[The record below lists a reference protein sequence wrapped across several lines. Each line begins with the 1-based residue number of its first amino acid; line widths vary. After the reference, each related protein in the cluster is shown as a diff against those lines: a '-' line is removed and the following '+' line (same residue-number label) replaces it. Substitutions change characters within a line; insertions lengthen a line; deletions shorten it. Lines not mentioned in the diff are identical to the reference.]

1 METVKF
7 VIMCLLLL
15 FVLNYGI
22 NIKKFINDI
31 KKYIK
36 EWKGSMASVRQQKEI
51 RKHIEEIR
59 TLTKKVM
66 PIVLVLET
74 EEELKLYEKIKKTMR
89 NVSNIEFEICKK

>member
-1 METVKF
+1 
-7 VIMCLLLL
+7 
-15 FVLNYGI
+15 
-22 NIKKFINDI
+22 
-31 KKYIK
+31 
-36 EWKGSMASVRQQKEI
+36 MASVRQQKEI

>member
-1 METVKF
+1 
-7 VIMCLLLL
+7 
-15 FVLNYGI
+15 
-22 NIKKFINDI
+22 
-31 KKYIK
+31 
-36 EWKGSMASVRQQKEI
+36 MASVRQQKEI

-89 NVSNIEFEICKK
+89 NVSNIEFEIRKK

>member
-1 METVKF
+1 
-7 VIMCLLLL
+7 
-15 FVLNYGI
+15 
-22 NIKKFINDI
+22 
-31 KKYIK
+31 
-36 EWKGSMASVRQQKEI
+36 MASVRQQKEI
-51 RKHIEEIR
+51 KKHIEEIR

>member
-1 METVKF
+1 
-7 VIMCLLLL
+7 
-15 FVLNYGI
+15 
-22 NIKKFINDI
+22 
-31 KKYIK
+31 
-36 EWKGSMASVRQQKEI
+36 MASVRQQKEI

-89 NVSNIEFEICKK
+89 NVSNIEFEIRKKII

>member
-1 METVKF
+1 
-7 VIMCLLLL
+7 
-15 FVLNYGI
+15 
-22 NIKKFINDI
+22 
-31 KKYIK
+31 
-36 EWKGSMASVRQQKEI
+36 MASVRQKKEI

-89 NVSNIEFEICKK
+89 NVSNIEFEIRKK

>member
-1 METVKF
+1 
-7 VIMCLLLL
+7 
-15 FVLNYGI
+15 
-22 NIKKFINDI
+22 
-31 KKYIK
+31 
-36 EWKGSMASVRQQKEI
+36 MASVRQQKEI

-89 NVSNIEFEICKK
+89 NVSNIEFEILKK